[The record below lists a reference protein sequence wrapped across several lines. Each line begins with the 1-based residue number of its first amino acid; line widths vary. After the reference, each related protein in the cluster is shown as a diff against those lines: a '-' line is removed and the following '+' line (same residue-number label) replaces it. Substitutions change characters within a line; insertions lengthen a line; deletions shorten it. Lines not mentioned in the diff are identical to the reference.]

1 MGSVTTGARMK
12 KARSKPEDSIHS
24 WGAGR
29 RAPKT
34 APPGAT
40 ARGGRGTRTA
50 IGERDYTPR
59 PEAPGVE
66 RPPVV
71 RQRRRPAPRARGG
84 AARLLAAGFPVRR
97 GPLRGGPR
105 GGPAPRAP
113 GPLAHGL
120 RRGGNR
126 PRAHRLPRL
135 PRARVPLGRGRGLP
149 RPGPGGLV
157 RLRLRGR
164 GGRHLPRAPGA

>member
-24 WGAGR
+24 WGEGR
-29 RAPKT
+29 RAPRT

-40 ARGGRGTRTA
+40 VRGGRGTRTA

-66 RPPVV
+66 APPAV
-71 RQRRRPAPRARGG
+71 RQRPCPAPRARRG
-84 AARLLAAGFPVRR
+84 AARLPAAGVPVLR
-97 GPLRGGPR
+97 GPLRRGPG

-113 GPLAHGL
+113 GPLA
-120 RRGGNR
+120 
-126 PRAHRLPRL
+126 
-135 PRARVPLGRGRGLP
+135 
-149 RPGPGGLV
+149 
-157 RLRLRGR
+157 
-164 GGRHLPRAPGA
+164 